1 MYMDENDVRSPR
13 DRVDGELLRRLL
25 EEDRAEGRAHSNSN
39 SVSRGCDGTLRAGR
53 SCTGQ
58 GGDRRC
64 EYQIMP
70 RRENTAIGNSGCGC
84 QGHDHSNGTD
94 QNMIGNTYPC
104 GENGV
109 HERALAM
116 VYAPVQHWRNAYDPK
131 TALSRGTLFRE
142 LDMPFHGKNMSKGGN
157 CRGY

>member
-25 EEDRAEGRAHSNSN
+25 EESHADGRVRSNSGG
-39 SVSRGCDGTLRAGR
+39 VTRGCDGSLRTNPSCSGR
-53 SCTGQ
+53 S
-58 GGDRRC
+58 GD
-64 EYQIMP
+64 YHVMP
-70 RRENTAIGNSGCGC
+70 RRENAAVGNENNGCGC
-84 QGHDHSNGTD
+84 GCGEHTHSGCND
-94 QNMIGNTYPC
+94 PREIGNTYPC

-142 LDMPFHGKNMSKGGN
+142 LDMPFHGKSSAKGGN